1 MEIDQL
7 LERFGNDTG
16 LGWLALDDADT
27 CTFLVDDMKISIMSI
42 TEGGRLLLFA
52 DVGEIPEDGRA
63 ALSLAALRAN
73 YLFRGTAGATLAVCP
88 DSPTLMLNQSMRLDT
103 LSYEQFV
110 QALDDFTSTLEE
122 WKRMLAD
129 YRPAPPDAAGDT
141 SQTEP
146 FISFGS
152 MRI

>member
-16 LGWLALDDADT
+16 LGRLDLDEADT

-42 TEGGRLLLFA
+42 TEGGHLLLFA
-52 DVGEIPEDGRA
+52 DVGEIPADGRA

-73 YLFRGTAGATLAVCP
+73 YLFRGTAGATLAVRP
-88 DSPTLMLNQSMRLDT
+88 DSPILLLNQSLRLDT

-122 WKRMLAD
+122 WKRTLAD
-129 YRPAPPDAAGDT
+129 YRPAPPDAAGEA
-141 SQTEP
+141 SPAEP
-146 FISFGS
+146 SPPFGS
-152 MRI
+152 IRI